1 MNLTLDHA
9 IRPRGLRGSW
19 LCNCKMRQ
27 QFSHYQRPFFGKA
40 IDRVFKDTS
49 ELRNMEMPLEE
60 PICRRYRKMLD
71 EFSSIVE
78 ATNEV
83 MRDKRRVHQLPMC
96 WRELSM
102 RVEHN
107 PSIKVNGLN
116 WKNPKLKKVGP
127 PRADLMDRGSKVG
140 QPATD
145 QVSPRVGLFKKNITY
160 IDFL

>member
-1 MNLTLDHA
+1 MADQVKNIICYRIKRPICTHHKGHRFAKPRELNLTLDHA

-49 ELRNMEMPLEE
+49 ELRNMEKPLEE
-60 PICRRYRKMLD
+60 SICRRYRKMLD

-96 WRELSM
+96 
-102 RVEHN
+102 
-107 PSIKVNGLN
+107 
-116 WKNPKLKKVGP
+116 
-127 PRADLMDRGSKVG
+127 
-140 QPATD
+140 
-145 QVSPRVGLFKKNITY
+145 
-160 IDFL
+160 